1 MHPTLWLVSYVGQ
14 VTPFACLEEL
24 DDKFVLV
31 LSLVSLLVKCDLFEL
46 GVRK

>member
-1 MHPTLWLVSYVGQ
+1 MLPTLWLVSHVGQ

-31 LSLVSLLVKCDLFEL
+31 LSLVSLLVKCDLL
-46 GVRK
+46 RLV